1 MVIEHSNTNAPAD
14 GFEVDLTQEHL
25 EPMLQENLDRFVL
38 FPIQHSDIWEM
49 YKQQMACFWTAEE
62 IDLAEDLKDWQELN
76 NDEQHFLKHILA
88 FFAASD
94 GIVNENLGVNFS
106 NEVCWPEARC
116 FYGFQIMMEN
126 IHAETYSLLID
137 TYIKDEKE
145 KDHLFKALE
154 TVPSVKRKGV
164 WAMRWLSRKKGSF
177 AERLVA
183 FAAVEGIFFSG
194 SFCAIFWL
202 KKRGLM
208 PGLTFSNELIS
219 RDEGLH
225 CDFACLLHNKLLRGA
240 GAAKITRII
249 AEAVEIEIEF
259 VTSALPVSLI
269 GMNSIL
275 MEQYIQF
282 VADRLLVALGASKI
296 YNVVNPFPWMEMI
309 SMQGKTN
316 FFEKRV
322 AEYQKAGVMDNSS
335 LGSVQQRFSVDE
347 DF

>member
-1 MVIEHSNTNAPAD
+1 MVIEHSKDD
-14 GFEVDLTQEHL
+14 GLNIDLTKEHV

-38 FPIQHSDIWEM
+38 FPIEHDDIWAM
-49 YKQQMACFWTAEE
+49 YKQEQASFWTAEE
-62 IDLAEDLKDWQELN
+62 IDLAEDLKDWKNLN
-76 NDEQHFLKHILA
+76 KDEKHFIKHILA

-94 GIVNENLGVNFS
+94 GIVNENLVMNFS
-106 NEVCWPEARC
+106 NEVCWPEARA

-137 TYIKDEKE
+137 TYIEDEKE

-154 TVPSVKRKGV
+154 TVPSVQKKGD
-164 WAMRWLSRKKGSF
+164 WALKWLSRKRGSF

-225 CDFACLLHNKLLRGA
+225 CDFACLRHNKLLRGA
-240 GAAKITRII
+240 GENVIRRII
-249 AEAVEIEIEF
+249 AEAVDIEIEF
-259 VTSALPVSLI
+259 VTKALPVNLI
-269 GMNSIL
+269 GMNADL
-275 MEQYIQF
+275 MTQYIQF
-282 VADRLLVALGASKI
+282 VADRLLTQLNCSKI
-296 YNVVNPFPWMEMI
+296 YNVGNPFPLIEMI

-322 AEYQKAGVMDNSS
+322 AEYQKAGVMDSAS